1 MKVSFTKAFNEQ
13 LVEIADKKL
22 AQAIVAAIENVE
34 KAKSPREIHA
44 VKKLKGHKT
53 AYRIR
58 CGNYRVGIFIEK
70 SEVIFAAIAPRKD
83 IYKKFP

>member
-1 MKVSFTKAFNEQ
+1 MKVAFTKDFNTQ
-13 LVEIADKKL
+13 LAALSDKKL
-22 AQAIVAAIENVE
+22 AAAIVAAIDNAE
-34 KAKSPREIHA
+34 KAKSPGEISSI
-44 VKKLKGHKT
+44 KILKGHKT

-70 SEVIFAAIAPRKD
+70 GEVLFTAIAHRKD

>member
-1 MKVSFTKAFNEQ
+1 MKVSFTKSFNEE
-13 LVEIADKKL
+13 LIKIADKKL
-22 AQAIVAAIENVE
+22 ALAVAGAIENVE
-34 KAKSPREIHA
+34 KVKSPREIHA

>member
-1 MKVSFTKAFNEQ
+1 MRVLFTKDFNTQ
-13 LVEIADKKL
+13 LAEIGDKKL
-22 AQAIVAAIENVE
+22 ALSVREAIENVE
-34 KAKSPREIHA
+34 KAKSPWEIRA
-44 VKKLKGHKT
+44 LKKLKGHKS

-70 SEVIFAAIAPRKD
+70 NEVVFAAIAPRKD

>member
-1 MKVSFTKAFNEQ
+1 MKVSFTKDFNAQ
-13 LVEIADKKL
+13 LADIGDKKL
-22 AQAIVAAIENVE
+22 AMAVMAAIENAE
-34 KAKSPREIHA
+34 NAKSPGEITGI
-44 VKKLKGHKT
+44 KKLKGHKS

-70 SEVIFAAIAPRKD
+70 GEVLFAVIDDRKD

>member
-1 MKVSFTKAFNEQ
+1 MKVSFTKSFNEQ
-13 LVEIADKKL
+13 LVEIADRKL
-22 AQAIVAAIENVE
+22 ALAVAAAIENVE
-34 KAKSPREIHA
+34 NAKSPREIRA
-44 VKKLKGHKT
+44 IKKLKGHKT

-58 CGNYRVGIFIEK
+58 CGNYRVGMFIEK